1 MIYLSNF
8 TLVEIDLNKMK
19 YLLKNNRDGQKAV
32 YKTSVDVT
40 QNQRYINFT
49 FDAENTQYYC
59 PFDNYNDI
67 HSCGDAVEVI
77 IGIDDERKTY
87 YELEVNPNNVK
98 MLARMTVTELDDEGA
113 AKLNIEFVDEKDCF
127 FTSSTA
133 KTPDGYIACIVI
145 DKAGLNMPL
154 DKIYFNAYRL
164 ETDGGE
170 MEKHLFALNPTMC
183 GKFHV
188 PTRYVMLSDY
198 LTGK

>member
-59 PFDNYNDI
+59 PYGKYNDI
-67 HSCGDAVEVI
+67 HSCGDAVEVL
-77 IGIDDERKTY
+77 IGTDPTRKTY

-98 MLARMTVTELDDEGA
+98 MLAKMTVTELDDDGA
-113 AKLNIEFVDEKDCF
+113 AKLNIDFVDEKDCF

-188 PTRYVMLSDY
+188 PTRYLMLSDY

>member
-1 MIYLSNF
+1 
-8 TLVEIDLNKMK
+8 MK

-67 HSCGDAVEVI
+67 HSCGDAVEVL
-77 IGIDDERKTY
+77 IGTDPTRKTY

-98 MLARMTVTELDDEGA
+98 MLAKMTVTELDDDGA

-145 DKAGLNMPL
+145 DKAGLNMPVEQ
-154 DKIYFNAYRL
+154 IYFNAYRL

-188 PTRYVMLSDY
+188 PTRYVMLRDY
-198 LTGK
+198 LSPGK

>member
-67 HSCGDAVEVI
+67 HSCGDAVEVL
-77 IGIDDERKTY
+77 IGTDPTRKTY

-98 MLARMTVTELDDEGA
+98 MLAKMTVTELDDEGA
-113 AKLNIEFVDEKDCF
+113 AKLKIEFVDEKDCF

>member
-32 YKTSVDVT
+32 YKTTLCVS
-40 QNQRYINFT
+40 Q
-49 FDAENTQYYC
+49 
-59 PFDNYNDI
+59 
-67 HSCGDAVEVI
+67 
-77 IGIDDERKTY
+77 
-87 YELEVNPNNVK
+87 
-98 MLARMTVTELDDEGA
+98 
-113 AKLNIEFVDEKDCF
+113 LNIDFVDEKDCF
-127 FTSSTA
+127 FRSDVRHT
-133 KTPDGYIACIVI
+133 DNGYIVDISI
-145 DKAGLNMPL
+145 DKTKLNMSL

>member
-1 MIYLSNF
+1 
-8 TLVEIDLNKMK
+8 MK
-19 YLLKNNRDGQKAV
+19 YLLKNNRNGAAAV
-32 YKTSVDVT
+32 YETTVDVS
-40 QNQRYINFT
+40 QDERYIY
-49 FDAENTQYYC
+49 FDFVAKHSDYYC
-59 PFDNYNDI
+59 PYGNYNDI
-67 HSCGDAVEVI
+67 HSCGDAVEVL
-77 IGIDDERKTY
+77 IGTDPTRKTY
-87 YELEVNPNNVK
+87 YELEVNPDNAK
-98 MLARMTVTELDDEGA
+98 MLAKMTMTELDGDGA

-145 DKAGLNMPL
+145 DKAGLNMHVEQ
-154 DKIYFNAYRL
+154 IYFNAYRL

>member
-1 MIYLSNF
+1 MISGFYQ
-8 TLVEIDLNKMK
+8 MK
-19 YLLKNNRDGQKAV
+19 YLLKNNRDGAASV
-32 YKTSVDVT
+32 YKTTVEVSQDE
-40 QNQRYINFT
+40 RYIYFNFV
-49 FDAENTQYYC
+49 AEHSNYYC
-59 PFDNYNDI
+59 PYHNYNDI
-67 HSCGDAVEVI
+67 HSCGDAVEI
-77 IGIDDERKTY
+77 LIGIDLSRKTY
-87 YELEVNPNNVK
+87 YELEVNPDNSK
-98 MLARMTVTELDDEGA
+98 MLAKMTMTELDGDGA

-145 DKAGLNMPL
+145 DKAGLNMPVEQ
-154 DKIYFNAYRL
+154 IYFNAYRL

-188 PTRYVMLSDY
+188 PSRYVMLSDY

>member
-67 HSCGDAVEVI
+67 HSCGDAVEVL
-77 IGIDDERKTY
+77 IGTDPTRKTY

-98 MLARMTVTELDDEGA
+98 MLAKMTVTELDDEGG
-113 AKLNIEFVDEKDCF
+113 AKLKIDFVDEKDCF
-127 FTSSTA
+127 FRSDVRHT
-133 KTPDGYIACIVI
+133 DNGYIVDVSI
-145 DKAGLNMPL
+145 DKTKLNMPL